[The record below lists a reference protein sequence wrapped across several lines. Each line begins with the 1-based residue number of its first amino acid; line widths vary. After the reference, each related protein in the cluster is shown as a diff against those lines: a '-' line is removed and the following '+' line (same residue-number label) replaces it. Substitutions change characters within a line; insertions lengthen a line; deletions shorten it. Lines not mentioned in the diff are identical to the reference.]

1 MLRDFL
7 RNSFLARVLR
17 TDRALGFFFALF
29 VAIQLLAQVLTAEV
43 TPFFLYGMY
52 SDPIHPSPTYVRMTC
67 EADGEPV
74 SQEDL
79 PRYAG
84 ELFFST
90 LYRLEALEAAQGADL
105 FEPFINERLG
115 FLPGPLKGRLVRDLS
130 FDPANKPALGAW
142 MSRYLSRSLH
152 RPVNSVVIARE
163 AYRYENAR
171 PVRISTEVLLRH

>member
-1 MLRDFL
+1 M
-7 RNSFLARVLR
+7 
-17 TDRALGFFFALF
+17 
-29 VAIQLLAQVLTAEV
+29 
-43 TPFFLYGMY
+43 
-52 SDPIHPSPTYVRMTC
+52 
-67 EADGEPV
+67 PV
-74 SQEDL
+74 SQTFRDWIRDQL
-79 PRYAG
+79 SPSVPNLRDRSMFGGVGIYAG